1 MYVLKTYLAPSVLG
15 MNNDGFGGSL
25 WHRGT
30 LTGRGLFRAAGN
42 TVFKMLIKEKF
53 LTQLQTKV

>member
-1 MYVLKTYLAPSVLG
+1 MTYLAPSVLG
-15 MNNDGFGGSL
+15 MNSDGFGGSL

-42 TVFKMLIKEKF
+42 IVFQEDTQKE
-53 LTQLQTKV
+53 VHDSDD